1 MFAKQLGN
9 GDFGQA
15 KDGGGLDDFFS
26 PTPPSLNFSLLPLP
40 QVLFHKRLP

>member
-15 KDGGGLDDFFS
+15 KDGGGLNDFFS
-26 PTPPSLNFSLLPLP
+26 PTTPFLEIFFIPPSLSFIS
-40 QVLFHKRLP
+40 